1 MTRTAPAAHDDLA
14 AARDVRR
21 RPGVIAFFDVDETLL
36 AAKTLLDFWDFWA
49 GSGNWPAP
57 ARVPDLRARAAAGED
72 RGTLNREY
80 YRRFAGVPLDTLR
93 SAARVWY
100 DTHRRGTRAFVTA
113 GIEAVERHRALGHE
127 VVLVS
132 GSLRPLLEAVAE
144 DLGGAEVRCAEQSV
158 TDEGVLTGEIDRPMI
173 GQAKADAVSAVV
185 RARGVRGSDCY
196 AYGDH
201 ESDLAMLRSVG
212 HPVVVGGSAALA
224 REAERAGWAV
234 LGGHRGPGRTAAP
247 AGAPVTASENG

>member
-1 MTRTAPAAHDDLA
+1 MNRTAPTAPGDLTAPPAAGRL
-14 AARDVRR
+14 
-21 RPGVIAFFDVDETLL
+21 GVIAFFDVDETLL
-36 AAKTLLDFWDFWA
+36 AAKTMLDFWDFWA
-49 GSGNWPAP
+49 GSGIWPIP
-57 ARVPDLRARAAAGED
+57 AHVPDLRARAAAGVD

-80 YRRFAGVPLDTLR
+80 YRRFAGVPLGTLR
-93 SAARVWY
+93 SAARAWY
-100 DTHRRGTRAFVTA
+100 DTHRRGARAFVTA
-113 GIEAVERHRALGHE
+113 GIEAVERHRTQNHE

-144 DLGGAEVRCAEQSV
+144 DLGGAEVRCAEQLV

-185 RARGVRGSDCY
+185 HARGARGSDCY

-224 REAERAGWAV
+224 REAARAGWAV
-234 LGGHRGPGRTAAP
+234 LGGQVGPRAHGRTSGPPVP
-247 AGAPVTASENG
+247 ASGNG